1 MGNGRANDVMTQEE
15 ADNLSIGDLI
25 TILRRPRSWD
35 DRCNQVTHYAILM
48 SVKPMS
54 KIGRS
59 TSGGK
64 LSIYDVWDGQKFTT
78 ITCDQIVNV
87 MNMCKSDHCGV

>member
-1 MGNGRANDVMTQEE
+1 MTQEE

-25 TILRRPRSWD
+25 TIIRAPYRE
-35 DRCNQVTHYAILM
+35 VTHYAILM